1 MSTIIS
7 KMKYDDIWCTD
18 DICAVLSEHNSEIG
32 DECFFRELLYSA
44 KKSEKIKAI
53 NEPMLILEHSE
64 EYRRYNFE
72 YKKEEIIAW
81 ILSKSWVLHILPNK
95 NTSPKIESVNMNIIA
110 GLLMALLGSGAN
122 LAKNSRFKDQS
133 SLIDYLEA
141 NFKSNL
147 EGMSKR
153 TLEGRFA
160 EANKILKQLG
170 LEIT

>member
-1 MSTIIS
+1 
-7 KMKYDDIWCTD
+7 MKHNDIWCTD
-18 DICAVLSEHNSEIG
+18 DICAVLSEHNHEVG
-32 DECFFRELLYSA
+32 DRCVFRDLLYSA
-44 KKSEKIKAI
+44 KKAKKIETI
-53 NEPMLILEHSE
+53 NEPMFILEHTE
-64 EYRRYNFE
+64 EYKRYNFE
-72 YKKEEIIAW
+72 YKQEQITAW
-81 ILSKSWVLHILPNK
+81 ILSKSWVFPLLSPK
-95 NTSPKIESVNMNIIA
+95 NMSPKIESVNMNIIA

-133 SLIDYLEA
+133 SLIDYLDA

>member
-1 MSTIIS
+1 
-7 KMKYDDIWCTD
+7 
-18 DICAVLSEHNSEIG
+18 
-32 DECFFRELLYSA
+32 
-44 KKSEKIKAI
+44 
-53 NEPMLILEHSE
+53 MLILEHSE

-81 ILSKSWVLHILPNK
+81 ILSKSWVFPTLSHK

-110 GLLMALLGSGAN
+110 GLLIALLGSGAN
-122 LAKNSRFKDQS
+122 SAKNSRFKDQS
-133 SLIDYLEA
+133 SIIDYLED

-153 TLEGRFA
+153 TLQGRFS
-160 EANKILKQLG
+160 EANKILKQLD